1 MKYLPN
7 LIPEKSRVLTDYF
20 KGDVYQARRPNA
32 FLTFLGWVLSICI
45 FIVAVMSIKH
55 FALAIII
62 AVLGFIFLPPGHKWI
77 QRVGRFQMNYKIK
90 AGFCCFLILCI
101 LPLKN
106 YYQQIDVQEERIH
119 KLQLEKIAFERKE
132 AQKKDM
138 QRKDSMSFYIQKSHE
153 LKNKHKTQ
161 EALEKLNKAL
171 TFAKENTEIKFIYE
185 EQVKILSLKAV
196 ALVKSGNY
204 KGAITELN
212 SLISK
217 DANNIILRYNRAIC
231 YNKLGKTQEAV
242 TELKVAIQL
251 GSKEAE
257 KLYEKINPIRKR
269 IVDYVTRCCDG
280 STSQA
285 TGRGACSHHG
295 GVCNWNEPVYE
306 EYRKYE

>member
-1 MKYLPN
+1 MRYLPN
-7 LIPEKSRVLTDYF
+7 LIPEKSRVLKDYF

-32 FLTFLGWVLSICI
+32 FLITLGWVSSICF
-45 FIVAVMSIKH
+45 FIIAIMSIKH
-55 FALAIII
+55 FVLAITI
-62 AVLGFIFLPPGHKWI
+62 AILGFIVLPPGHRWI

-90 AGFCCFLILCI
+90 AGFCGFLLLCM

-106 YYQQIDVQEERIH
+106 YYHKIDIQEERRY
-119 KLQLEKIAFERKE
+119 KLQLEKIAFEKKE
-132 AQKKDM
+132 AEKKDM

-153 LKNKHKTQ
+153 LKNNHKTQ
-161 EALEKLNKAL
+161 EALEKLNNAL
-171 TFAKENTEIKFIYE
+171 AFAKEDSEIKFIYE
-185 EQVKILSLKAV
+185 EQVKIISLKAV

-204 KGAITELN
+204 KSAITELN
-212 SLISK
+212 LLIPK
-217 DANNIILRYNRAIC
+217 DANNSGLRYNRAIC

-251 GSKEAE
+251 GNREAE

-280 STSQA
+280 STSEA